1 MSGSLDTTIKIW
13 TLIAG
18 IEPIKIFTSSPCY
31 CVSFSPDNER
41 ILSGHGDS
49 VLRIFKIP
57 SASENKVAIK
67 PIQEIALNKSAITS
81 IVFSQ
86 YTKETKTLIVNT
98 KDSRVIMMDATSYKP
113 LKNFENLDY
122 YIYPSISLPVSAGFS
137 LTEHLI
143 IVPSNCASIAIFEVS
158 DPETVYAKDHPEL
171 AKNPLNKG
179 NPLQFCMVQ
188 GH

>member
-31 CVSFSPDNER
+31 CVSFSPDNEK

-49 VLRIFKIP
+49 VLRVFKIP
-57 SASENKVAIK
+57 SSSENKVAIK
-67 PIQEIALNKSAITS
+67 PIHEIALNKSAITS

-86 YTKETKTLIVNT
+86 YSPDNKTFIVNT
-98 KDSRVIMMDATSYKP
+98 KDSRVIMMDATTYKP

-122 YIYPSISLPVSAGFS
+122 YIYPSVSLPVSAGFS

-143 IVPSNCASIAIFEVS
+143 IVPSN
-158 DPETVYAKDHPEL
+158 
-171 AKNPLNKG
+171 
-179 NPLQFCMVQ
+179 
-188 GH
+188 